1 MSPIEFSFL
10 LIGLF
15 IFLAALA
22 RGYAK
27 ELGNT
32 VVILGIIFILSL
44 IDERVGPAL
53 QQAGGERL
61 GITDATSQEARQ
73 LQAILFIGIFVS
85 VVFSNYA
92 GRIFTFGGRPA
103 RGIQGTILTVLIGL
117 LNGYLVA
124 GTIWYYMDIFG
135 YPFAFITPTL
145 TPTAQEWVQILP
157 QRLVANP
164 AYWMLP
170 VALLILLRARG

>member
-10 LIGLF
+10 LIGTF

-32 VVILGIIFILSL
+32 VVILGIIFILSF
-44 IDERVGPAL
+44 IEERVGGAI
-53 QQAGGERL
+53 QEVGGERL
-61 GITDATSQEARQ
+61 GITSADSLEARQ
-73 LQAILFIGIFVS
+73 LQALLFIGIFV
-85 VVFSNYA
+85 VTVFSNYA
-92 GRIFTFGGRPA
+92 GRIFSFGGKPA
-103 RGIQGTILTVLIGL
+103 RGIQGGILTILIGL
-117 LNGYLVA
+117 LNGYLVS
-124 GTIWYYMDIFG
+124 GTIWYYLDLFL

-145 TPTAQEWVQILP
+145 TQTAQDWVQILP
-157 QRLVANP
+157 QRLVPNP